1 MPKVLTIVFL
11 AFYVY
16 VILSSITVILLE
28 NRNPAKSLSWILVLI
43 FLPGVG
49 LVLYIAIGQD
59 YRKQKFVNK
68 NTIQHLIDRPVASFD
83 LSRLDTSYMDN
94 NQLNLINLLYRN
106 SGAAGYAFNK
116 IDILSD
122 GAATFDSLFDAIEGA
137 RDHIHIEFFI
147 FADDEISNRLRE
159 LLIRKARAGVRV
171 RMIYDYW
178 GSFRLSMSARYIRSL
193 KEAGVYVHP
202 FLPLRL
208 RVGRSKI
215 NYRNHRKIVVV
226 DGRVG
231 FTGGVNVADRYF
243 KGNYLGKW
251 RDTVVRIEGAA
262 VHGLQMQFLLDW
274 HFVERKLITAEKY
287 FPAPRQFTPN
297 LIQIV
302 SSGPD
307 TDWEA
312 IMQGITA
319 AIMSATKYVYIHTPY
334 FIPNDLVLG
343 AVQMAALSGVDV
355 QLMIPVRSDS
365 RFTDAST
372 SSYMGQVLEA
382 GVRVLRYGGGFL
394 HSKAIVIDD
403 FISIVGSCNMD
414 ERSFNQNFELNAFIY
429 EEATACRLRDLFVRD
444 KEKCEEL
451 TLEAWSNRRRW
462 DKLKES
468 VARLFSPL
476 Q

>member
-1 MPKVLTIVFL
+1 
-11 AFYVY
+11 
-16 VILSSITVILLE
+16 
-28 NRNPAKSLSWILVLI
+28 
-43 FLPGVG
+43 
-49 LVLYIAIGQD
+49 
-59 YRKQKFVNK
+59 
-68 NTIQHLIDRPVASFD
+68 
-83 LSRLDTSYMDN
+83 
-94 NQLNLINLLYRN
+94 
-106 SGAAGYAFNK
+106 
-116 IDILSD
+116 
-122 GAATFDSLFDAIEGA
+122 
-137 RDHIHIEFFI
+137 
-147 FADDEISNRLRE
+147 
-159 LLIRKARAGVRV
+159 
-171 RMIYDYW
+171 
-178 GSFRLSMSARYIRSL
+178 
-193 KEAGVYVHP
+193 
-202 FLPLRL
+202 
-208 RVGRSKI
+208 
-215 NYRNHRKIVVV
+215 
-226 DGRVG
+226 
-231 FTGGVNVADRYF
+231 
-243 KGNYLGKW
+243 
-251 RDTVVRIEGAA
+251 
-262 VHGLQMQFLLDW
+262 
-274 HFVERKLITAEKY
+274 
-287 FPAPRQFTPN
+287 
-297 LIQIV
+297 
-302 SSGPD
+302 
-307 TDWEA
+307 
-312 IMQGITA
+312 MQGITA

-451 TLEAWSNRRRW
+451 TLEAWGNRRRW